1 MEKYPG
7 VASPALELPTGEP
20 IESPPLANTH
30 LPEARLITASEGAG
44 IPQQQ
49 PNADEA
55 GAAGTS
61 SGGILVSP
69 SGWQHAIPTELLA
82 SDVLRQFQDTFKDL
96 YKFSTVCFPLCWIL
110 LC

>member
-44 IPQQQ
+44 
-49 PNADEA
+49 
-55 GAAGTS
+55 AAGTS

-69 SGWQHAIPTELLA
+69 SGWQHAIPTELIDDPMLA